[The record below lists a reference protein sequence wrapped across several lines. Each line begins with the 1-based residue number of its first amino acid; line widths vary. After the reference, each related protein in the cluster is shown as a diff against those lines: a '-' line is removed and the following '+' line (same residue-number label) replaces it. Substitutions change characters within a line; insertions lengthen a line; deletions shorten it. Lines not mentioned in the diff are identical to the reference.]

1 MRLNYIDNIDCLEG
15 LKEIPDNSVD
25 LIVTDPPYFLS
36 MGHAGDR
43 DNAKKMMLNSNRSF
57 NDLAIAK
64 PFYSQL
70 FQEFR
75 RVLKEDGHFYFFTD
89 WRGYAFYFPIINAEL
104 PVRNLLVWDKKS
116 GPGSYYTYSHELI
129 IYGTAAPKLLHK
141 GGTNVWRMP
150 AFSSG
155 AKATNGEKVHPTQK
169 PVELIA
175 KAIEDATEPGAV
187 VLDTFM
193 GSGTTAVAAIR
204 TGRNYIGFELDEKY
218 HAIAVQRADAEA
230 EAQDLARAEAEAAA
244 AEVAAAAEEEPET
257 EEPGKLEK
265 VFQAIGAQPTEE
277 DEEDWLL

>member
-43 DNAKKMMLNSNRSF
+43 DNARKIMGTSNRTF

-64 PFYSQL
+64 PFYAQL

-75 RVLKEDGHFYFFTD
+75 RVLKEDGSFYFFTD

-104 PVRNLLVWDKKS
+104 PVRNLIVWDKKS
-116 GPGSYYTYSHELI
+116 GPGSYYSFAHELI
-129 IYGTAAPKLLHK
+129 IFGTAAPKLKNK
-141 GGTNVWRMP
+141 GGTNVLRMP
-150 AFSSG
+150 AFCSG

-169 PVELIA
+169 PVELIQ
-175 KAIEDATEPGAV
+175 KFIEDSTDPGAV

-193 GSGTTAVAAIR
+193 GSGTTAVACMR
-204 TGRNYIGFELDEKY
+204 TGRHFIGFELDEKY
-218 HAIAVQRADAEA
+218 HEIAVQRIAAEDGEMAEA
-230 EAQDLARAEAEAAA
+230 ELE
-244 AEVAAAAEEEPET
+244 AAAAEEE
-257 EEPGKLEK
+257 
-265 VFQAIGAQPTEE
+265 
-277 DEEDWLL
+277 DWLE